1 MPYSAIVI
9 AELARNDNEEA
20 WEQLISR
27 FQPLIDSITRR
38 HRLAPTD
45 AQDVSQYVWTQLLC
59 HINTLREPRALPGW
73 ITTTTKHRCY
83 EVLRGHKRL
92 VTADPLVMS
101 TTNSDGYCAID
112 DELLRAE
119 QRNVVRQGLAEL
131 REDQQQLLL
140 MLVADPPVPYSEIS
154 QRMQLPI
161 GSIGP
166 TRARLLIKLK
176 KSLAKRL
183 LIEDQPSKVSAAV

>member
-1 MPYSAIVI
+1 VSPSATGI
-9 AELARNDNEEA
+9 AELATENNEEA

-45 AQDVSQYVWTQLLC
+45 AHDVSQYVWMQLLC
-59 HINTLREPRALPGW
+59 HVNTLREPRALPGW
-73 ITTTTKHRCY
+73 IATTTKHRCY

-92 VTADPLVMS
+92 VTADPLVLS
-101 TTNSDGYCAID
+101 TTNSPSHCAID

-140 MLVADPPVPYSEIS
+140 MLVADPPVPYCEIS

-166 TRARLLIKLK
+166 TRARLLSKLR
-176 KSLAKRL
+176 KSVAKRL
-183 LIEDQPSKVSAAV
+183 LIEDQPSKVSATV